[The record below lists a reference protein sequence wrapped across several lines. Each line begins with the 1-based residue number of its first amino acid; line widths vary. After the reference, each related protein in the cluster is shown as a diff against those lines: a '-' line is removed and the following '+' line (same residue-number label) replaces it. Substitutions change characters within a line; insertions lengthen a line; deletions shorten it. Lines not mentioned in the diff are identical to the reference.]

1 MSNATLTIPTQPG
14 EGVEIDHSDSSGDD
28 FDALSRDLVPVRSM
42 TADDLDAIV
51 AIDRHV
57 TGRNRRPFYE
67 RKLAESLEQAGVRV
81 SLVAEIDGMAAG
93 YLMARVDYGEFGQ
106 TEPEAEIDSIGVD
119 PAYAHKHVGTALM
132 SQLMA
137 NLSALQVERVRTEV
151 VWDHYALN
159 GFLSKC
165 GFKPAQRLVLRRT
178 I

>member
-1 MSNATLTIPTQPG
+1 MPNSMPSIPLQAG
-14 EGVEIDHSDSSGDD
+14 EAAEIDHSDPSADD
-28 FDALSRDLVPVRSM
+28 FEALSRDKVPVRSM
-42 TADDLDAIV
+42 RADDLDAIV

-67 RKLAESLEQAGVRV
+67 KKLAESLEESGVRI
-81 SLVAEIDGMAAG
+81 SLVAEIDGRPAG

-119 PAYAHKHVGTALM
+119 PANAHQHVGTALM

-165 GFKPAQRLVLRRT
+165 GFTPAQRLALRRT